1 MERFNNVLGAG
12 ARPLSAARPPGA
24 GGEVAGCAE
33 TSPIGAIRDFSTSSR
48 IGIIAN
54 RAVAD
59 GPLEH
64 RHGEC
69 FLSPIAPLAL

>member
-1 MERFNNVLGAG
+1 MERFNAVLGAG

-54 RAVAD
+54 RVAAV
-59 GPLEH
+59 GSPVG
-64 RHGEC
+64 RQGEC